1 MVKNEVNEV
10 GTGLIPGWGIKIPHV
25 TRRSQKKKK
34 KKKSFVPIVN
44 WSRADMNRIK
54 AEKINERVKDMLLFT
69 C

>member
-10 GTGLIPGWGIKIPHV
+10 DTGLIPGWGIKIPHV

-34 KKKSFVPIVN
+34 KKSFVPIVN

-54 AEKINERVKDMLLFT
+54 VEKNIIK
-69 C
+69 